1 MDFKN
6 EMLESLNMEI
16 RRLEDTNDLLN
27 AKIEELYDKLDKYE
41 ELLFEL
47 NEYIDYAFK
56 ETKLTD
62 EGYHLKEIIKEYT
75 EE

>member
-1 MDFKN
+1 MDTI
-6 EMLESLNMEI
+6 ESLNMEI
-16 RRLEDTNDLLN
+16 RRLEDDNDLLN
-27 AKIEELYDKLDKYE
+27 AKIEELYDKLDNYE

>member
-1 MDFKN
+1 MNFKN

-27 AKIEELYDKLDKYE
+27 AKIEDLYDKLDKYE

-47 NEYIDYAFK
+47 NEYIDYAFT

>member
-6 EMLESLNMEI
+6 KMLESLNMEI

-27 AKIEELYDKLDKYE
+27 AKIEDLYDKLDNYE
-41 ELLFEL
+41 ELIFEL

-62 EGYHLKEIIKEYT
+62 EGYHLKSIIKEYT

>member
-1 MDFKN
+1 MNFKN

>member
-1 MDFKN
+1 MNFKN

-27 AKIEELYDKLDKYE
+27 AKIEELYDKLDNYE

>member
-1 MDFKN
+1 MNFKN
-6 EMLESLNMEI
+6 EMLESLNLEI

-27 AKIEELYDKLDKYE
+27 AKIEELYDKLDNYE